1 MWDKNKVI
9 CITRGVL
16 ATGTGRVFRDLKIV
30 RRTQWRGRQIFF
42 LNVLHVWQRLKGG
55 VGKKRGKKN
64 PTVNPVIQKVEMLLN
79 YEISNTG

>member
-9 CITRGVL
+9 CVTRGVL

-42 LNVLHVWQRLKGG
+42 LNVLHVWQRLEGG
-55 VGKKRGKKN
+55 GGKKKVKKT

-79 YEISNTG
+79 YDISNAG

>member
-9 CITRGVL
+9 CVTRGVL

-42 LNVLHVWQRLKGG
+42 LNVLHVWQRLEGG
-55 VGKKRGKKN
+55 GGKKKVKKT
-64 PTVNPVIQKVEMLLN
+64 PTVNPVIQKVEMLLL
-79 YEISNTG
+79 